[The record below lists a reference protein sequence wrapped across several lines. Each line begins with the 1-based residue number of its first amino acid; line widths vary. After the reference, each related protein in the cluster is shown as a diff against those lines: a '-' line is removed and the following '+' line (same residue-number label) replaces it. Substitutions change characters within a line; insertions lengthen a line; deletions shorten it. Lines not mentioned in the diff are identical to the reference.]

1 MIDTLIDSDTVVVC
15 ASCVGH
21 ARKAVSIQ
29 SSVNYLPSGAE
40 QGLGVD
46 ETRSDSS
53 SDSEDS
59 DFEIRVDPTLLE
71 DKELGFH
78 VT

>member
-1 MIDTLIDSDTVVVC
+1 MIDDNGNVMVC

-21 ARKAVSIQ
+21 ARKAVSVQ
-29 SSVNYLPSGAE
+29 SRVNCMPAGAQ
-40 QGLGVD
+40 QGPGVD

-59 DFEIRVDPTLLE
+59 DVDIGIDPTVLE
-71 DKELGFH
+71 DRELGFH

>member
-1 MIDTLIDSDTVVVC
+1 MP
-15 ASCVGH
+15 A
-21 ARKAVSIQ
+21 
-29 SSVNYLPSGAE
+29 GAQ
-40 QGLGVD
+40 QGPGVD

-59 DFEIRVDPTLLE
+59 DVDIGIDPTVLE
-71 DKELGFH
+71 DRELGFH